1 MGEHFH
7 GIPEMNS
14 LGVLVGILTGGPR
27 FSTGMSSSASAS
39 VGRLYSFPQPGM
51 LRAKTSISDEGP

>member
-14 LGVLVGILTGGPR
+14 LGVLVGILTGGGPR

-39 VGRLYSFPQPGM
+39 VGRLYSFPQPGYIA
-51 LRAKTSISDEGP
+51 RKNVHFR